1 MTDDPL
7 EKAERVARVKGAAAD
22 MRRKEALAD
31 KAETEARAARERA
44 ERQAAAA
51 EGVKQEAAPAK
62 GGRPSKYTKA
72 AGDRICAALAGGASL
87 RQAAA
92 AEGVDA
98 HTVLAWRDA
107 FKGFSTQYAEARARG
122 QELLAEAV
130 VYDIPEEAARAALD
144 KDCGAQRLTALRM
157 RSDNIKW
164 HLAKMLPKVYG
175 ERQAVELTGA
185 GGKDLFPRM
194 TDEERAEARAACAE
208 SFRRISEHI
217 EDEGAEAGGV
227 PQA

>member
-144 KDCGAQRLTALRM
+144 KDCGAQRLTALKM

>member
-31 KAETEARAARERA
+31 KAETEARAARDRA

-92 AEGVDA
+92 AEGVGA

-144 KDCGAQRLTALRM
+144 RDCGMQRLTALRM

>member
-51 EGVKQEAAPAK
+51 EGVKQEAAPAR

-92 AEGVDA
+92 AEGVGA

-144 KDCGAQRLTALRM
+144 RDCGMQRLTALRM

>member
-92 AEGVDA
+92 AEGIDA

-144 KDCGAQRLTALRM
+144 KDCGAQRLTALKM

>member
-144 KDCGAQRLTALRM
+144 KDCGVQRLTALKM

>member
-92 AEGVDA
+92 AEGIDA

-144 KDCGAQRLTALRM
+144 KDCGAQRLTALKM

-217 EDEGAEAGGV
+217 EDEGAETGGV

>member
-51 EGVKQEAAPAK
+51 EGVKREAAPAK

-92 AEGVDA
+92 AEGVGA

-144 KDCGAQRLTALRM
+144 RDCGMQRLTALRM

-217 EDEGAEAGGV
+217 EDEGAETGGV

>member
-1 MTDDPL
+1 
-7 EKAERVARVKGAAAD
+7 
-22 MRRKEALAD
+22 MRRASPAAWWGFFMPPAGAD
-31 KAETEARAARERA
+31 GHPVRE
-44 ERQAAAA
+44 
-51 EGVKQEAAPAK
+51 
-62 GGRPSKYTKA
+62 
-72 AGDRICAALAGGASL
+72 
-87 RQAAA
+87 
-92 AEGVDA
+92 
-98 HTVLAWRDA
+98 
-107 FKGFSTQYAEARARG
+107 FSTQYAEARARG

-144 KDCGAQRLTALRM
+144 RDCGMQRLTALRM

>member
-31 KAETEARAARERA
+31 KAEAEARAARERA

-92 AEGVDA
+92 AEGIDA

-144 KDCGAQRLTALRM
+144 KDCGVQRLTALKM

>member
-51 EGVKQEAAPAK
+51 EGVKPEVAPAR

-92 AEGVDA
+92 AEGIDA

-144 KDCGAQRLTALRM
+144 RDCGMQRLTALRM

>member
-7 EKAERVARVKGAAAD
+7 KKAERVARVKGAAAD

-31 KAETEARAARERA
+31 KAEAEARAARERA

-92 AEGVDA
+92 AEGIDA

-144 KDCGAQRLTALRM
+144 RDCGMQRLTALRM

>member
-92 AEGVDA
+92 AEGIDA

-144 KDCGAQRLTALRM
+144 KDCGVQRLTALKM